1 MAMVQGPSG
10 PGQQSPSGQGQDPW
24 KPDEKPL
31 REREVLYTG
40 RGVWAQGV
48 VGACAVVATLLA
60 AVVAYAAVRAVETT
74 ADGIER
80 QAIEARL
87 STAIEA
93 IGEDQPAERVAG
105 FTLLR
110 RHVTDR
116 LSAAI
121 DGGGEEERREA
132 YGVYNVALDVL
143 ENYLKNPPNRPID
156 SGEAAAEAEPG
167 GLGYGEPDVPP
178 DNEYAANELR
188 AMMNLKAD
196 VELLGMEP
204 NSPSVDLSNVQLDGK
219 SWAGVDFAW
228 LGGGHN
234 FPGIDLRGA
243 NLERSIWGTTP
254 DSPPLLLRLWP
265 GVTPAPDV
273 PKKGSNLAG
282 AHLQC
287 ANLGYAK
294 LIGTTL
300 KGADLRGADLS
311 GADFTDADL
320 REIRL
325 DGATWSDATKGL
337 DGFNQKGDVSRG
349 RPDIDTCLAH
359 YSEQSAN

>member
-10 PGQQSPSGQGQDPW
+10 QDQDQW

-48 VGACAVVATLLA
+48 VGACAVVATLIA
-60 AVVAYAAVRAVETT
+60 AVIAYAAVRAVETT

-93 IGEDQPAERVAG
+93 IGEDHPAERVAG

-116 LSAAI
+116 LFAAN

-132 YGVYNVALDVL
+132 YSVYTVALDVL
-143 ENYLKNPPNRPID
+143 ENYLRNPPPQPTG
-156 SGEAAAEAEPG
+156 SGNAAAEAEPA
-167 GLGYGEPDVPP
+167 GLGYGEPDVPS
-178 DNEYAANELR
+178 DQEYAANELR

-196 VELLGMEP
+196 VQLLGMEP
-204 NSPSVDLSNVQLDGK
+204 NSPGVDLSNAQLYGK
-219 SWAGVDFAW
+219 SWPEVDFAW

-243 NLERSIWGTTP
+243 NLQESIWGTTP
-254 DSPPLLLRLWP
+254 DSPPLLLRVWP
-265 GVTPAPDV
+265 GVTPTDV
-273 PKKGSNLAG
+273 PKTGSNLAG

-287 ANLGYAK
+287 ANLVHAK

-300 KGADLRGADLS
+300 NGADLRGADLS
-311 GADFTDADL
+311 GADLTDADL
-320 REIRL
+320 TDIRL
-325 DGATWSDATKGL
+325 DGATWSDATKGME
-337 DGFNQKGDVSRG
+337 GFTPTGRVSRG
-349 RPDIDTCLAH
+349 RPNIDTCLAH
-359 YSEQSAN
+359 YSEQPAN